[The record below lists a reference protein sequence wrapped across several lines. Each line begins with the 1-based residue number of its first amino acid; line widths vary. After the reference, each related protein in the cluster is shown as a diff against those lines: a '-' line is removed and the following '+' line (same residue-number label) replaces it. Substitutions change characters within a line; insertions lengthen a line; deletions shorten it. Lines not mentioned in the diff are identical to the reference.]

1 MVLLVQFPDAT
12 WNLPVIT
19 SGDDAPPSDDSFS
32 FPAIEHLVLVD
43 VGLDVHTPGYEV
55 QATEISLEMAVAPSD
70 TRRVTGPLRMSQPAR
85 ITWGERQTAIEAL
98 DARLAFDEDSLE
110 IDSLVAR
117 LPEGRFTIDG
127 WVRWVSGDPT
137 LDLAYD
143 GTIALASAVD
153 WWRADRADNN
163 VTGEAIVTGTVTGPV
178 REPRVSSHIEAGAV
192 RWGDVSGL
200 DLRADVLVDSGG
212 VSIEQ
217 AHARYGGGTVDAA
230 GRVSI
235 GEMARPSRV
244 EATWRDID
252 TGSLLSQ
259 LTPELSSIPAG
270 IVSGRGALAW
280 DAWHPSAV
288 ELTADMRSRA
298 AAARA
303 GWVPFAG
310 AVLLEL
316 DSGHWR
322 VDLDGLAVP
331 GMTVRGQVDGSLA
344 GSDEP
349 LGETTVAGAV
359 TADVTDVTRVASTF
373 GLVGNGGSVPI
384 GIQGTGAIDL
394 TLSGTLRE
402 PVAHGH
408 IRGAQVGMPSM
419 DNIGLEAA
427 FVVDRNRIEFDEL
440 TGELGVNLFEGDLS
454 FGFEDAR
461 IGGTLDVTLSEIA
474 RLAATLPEAIAPK
487 GHVAG
492 QIVLGGRLTEPKLQ
506 AAFEGRD
513 ITIAG
518 RDIERFTTTL
528 GIDGDVVSVEAEVPA
543 LNATARAKVGVSR
556 DTSFELTAE
565 LQQTD
570 LRAIGLGFPDA
581 SGIASLALRA
591 TGDHH
596 SLAEA
601 RIEAELTEL
610 DGALGPTR
618 VRLIAPGGVEY
629 RAGRVTT
636 ERIELLLNDS
646 RLTLAGGL
654 GSGPDSR
661 LTATLSG
668 DLSDMESVAGWLASP
683 SAPPAVKLDGAVETN
698 VVVTGSFLEP
708 EVSAQVNVRDGT
720 VAIASFPP
728 VQSLNLDASYDS
740 QMITLNELAATW
752 QGASVGGEG
761 ELPAILLD
769 AQLPAFLTG
778 PPQDSPQGHVRL
790 AFDEITSDAL
800 EPFLDPETLGDLE
813 THASARLEIEIDGL
827 ALEDARAVLSFG
839 RLELTAAAVPLSQRQ
854 ETRLELREG
863 TLNVRVD
870 LGNEDDYFTLG
881 GDIDLRAPPLADL
894 TVTADLDLRAAS
906 AFIPDAVTDGDAF
919 LIANIVG
926 PVSDPDVNGTPELT
940 DAGIRMQE
948 PQLIV
953 SDVNG
958 ALLLTRDTIQF
969 HELTGDA
976 NGGPLAV
983 SGALDLIGLRPEGEV
998 LIVGR
1003 GVAMELPEGV
1013 RTELDTDLTF
1023 VLSADELSL
1032 RGDVTVTRGEYREAL
1047 LLTGGLL
1054 AALQER
1060 EAVTVVGLEDESPFE
1075 AISLNVRIATA
1086 EDIVIDNNYADALVG
1101 FDLRVLGTAESPALT
1116 GRAAVAEGGRIR
1128 LGNRVYEIENGS
1140 VDFVDPIG
1148 IEPDLNITART
1159 RVSGRDITLSISG
1172 VPDALST
1179 SFQSDGGESESD
1191 IVSLLLT
1198 GRTVEEVGLAP
1209 EMAAADQ
1216 ALGLVSTE
1224 VLGTAGRSVGLDTL
1238 QVEQEVSSG
1247 QIRFDASLIASETD
1261 PSTRLTVGK
1270 NLSDQVQL
1278 IASQD
1283 LQESGRLT
1291 WIIEYLP
1298 RRNIELRLV
1307 LDDVN
1312 DKAYE
1317 FRHALSLGGRRQ
1329 TTPVPRRELR
1339 VGTVQLVGNLGVPDA
1354 DLRSRLRLREGDRFD
1369 FYRWQQDRDEL
1380 ERSTPS
1386 AAFWNR
1392 GCVPGAPSRTMAR

>member
-1 MVLLVQFPDAT
+1 MLVMGTGLLLALIHTPIVRARLLTYVARTLDDSLHIHLEADRFDFNLLTLDFELEQVSLARSDRLDAPFLTAERARVNLPWSAATGTLSFTTIEVDRSMVFLVQSSDAT

-19 SGDDAPPSDDSFS
+19 SGDDGPPSEDPFS
-32 FPAIEHLVLVD
+32 FPAIKHLVLVD
-43 VGLDVHTPGYEV
+43 VGIDVRTPGYEV
-55 QATEISLEMAVAPSD
+55 QATEINLEMTVAPSD

-117 LPEGRFTIDG
+117 LPEGRFSIDG
-127 WVRWVSGDPT
+127 WVRWVSGDPA

-143 GTIALASAVD
+143 GTIALASAAD
-153 WWRADRADNN
+153 WWRADRADNS
-163 VTGEAIVTGTVTGPV
+163 VAGEAIVTGTVTGSV
-178 REPRVSSHIEAGAV
+178 REPLVSSHIEAGSV
-192 RWGDVSGL
+192 QWGNVSGL
-200 DLRADVLVDSGG
+200 DLRGDVLVDSGG

-217 AHARYGGGTVDAA
+217 AHARYGGGTFDAA

-235 GEMARPSRV
+235 GDIARPSRV
-244 EATWRDID
+244 EATWRDLD

-259 LTPELSSIPAG
+259 LTPELSPIPAG

-280 DAWHPSAV
+280 SAWQPSAV
-288 ELTADMRSRA
+288 ELTADLRSRA

-303 GWVPFAG
+303 GWVPFSG

-316 DSGHWR
+316 DSGQWR
-322 VDLDGLAVP
+322 ADLDGLTVP
-331 GMTVRGQVDGSLA
+331 GMTVRGRVDGSLA
-344 GSDEP
+344 GGDEP

-373 GLVGNGGSVPI
+373 GLAGSSGSPPVGVE
-384 GIQGTGAIDL
+384 GTGVIDL
-394 TLSGTLRE
+394 TLSGTLQK
-402 PVAHGH
+402 PVAHGQ
-408 IRGAQVGMPSM
+408 ILGAHVGMPSM
-419 DNIGLEAA
+419 DNIGLGAT
-427 FVVDRNRIEFDEL
+427 FVVDRNHIEFSKL
-440 TGELGVNLFEGDLS
+440 TGVLGPNLVGGDLS

-461 IGGTLDVTLSEIA
+461 IDGTLEVTLSEIA
-474 RLAATLPEAIAPK
+474 WLAATLPEVIAPS

-492 QIVLGGRLTEPKLQ
+492 QIVLGGRLAEPRLQ

-518 RDIERFTTTL
+518 RDIERFTTTVGL
-528 GIDGDVVSVEAEVPA
+528 DGDVVSVEADVPA
-543 LNATARAKVGVSR
+543 LNATASAKVGMSK

-570 LRAIGLGFPDA
+570 LREIGLGVPDV
-581 SGIASLALRA
+581 SGTASLALRA
-591 TGDHH
+591 TGDHR
-596 SLAEA
+596 SLADA

-618 VRLIAPGGVEY
+618 VRLVAPGGVEY
-629 RAGRVTT
+629 RAGQVTT

-654 GSGPDSR
+654 GFGPAGQ

-668 DLSDMESVAGWLASP
+668 DLSDMESVAGLLASP

-698 VVVTGSFLEP
+698 VVVAGSFLEP

-728 VQSLNLDASYDS
+728 VQSLNLDASYDA

-752 QGASVGGEG
+752 QGASVRGEG
-761 ELPAILLD
+761 ELPAILLN

-778 PPQDSPQGHVRL
+778 PPLDNPQGRVTL
-790 AFDEITSDAL
+790 AFDEITSGAL

-813 THASARLEIEIDGL
+813 TQASARLEIETDGL
-827 ALEDARAVLSFG
+827 ALEDARAVLRFG
-839 RLELTAAAVPLSQRQ
+839 RLELTASAIPLSQRQ

-870 LGNEDDYFTLG
+870 LGNENDYFTLG
-881 GDIDLRAPPLADL
+881 GDIDLRGAPLADL

-906 AFIPDAVTDGDAF
+906 AFISDAVTDGDAF
-919 LIANIVG
+919 LIANILG
-926 PVSDPDVNGTPELT
+926 PVSDPDINGTLELT

-953 SDVNG
+953 SDMNG

-969 HELTGDA
+969 HELTGEA

-1023 VLSADELSL
+1023 VLSADELTL

-1075 AISLNVRIATA
+1075 AIGLNVRIATA

-1128 LGNRVYEIENGS
+1128 LGNRVYEIDSGA
-1140 VDFVDPIG
+1140 VDFRGPHR
-1148 IEPDLNITART
+1148 NRAR
-1159 RVSGRDITLSISG
+1159 
-1172 VPDALST
+1172 
-1179 SFQSDGGESESD
+1179 SEHH
-1191 IVSLLLT
+1191 
-1198 GRTVEEVGLAP
+1198 GP
-1209 EMAAADQ
+1209 
-1216 ALGLVSTE
+1216 
-1224 VLGTAGRSVGLDTL
+1224 
-1238 QVEQEVSSG
+1238 
-1247 QIRFDASLIASETD
+1247 D
-1261 PSTRLTVGK
+1261 PSVWARHHPEHLRCPRC
-1270 NLSDQVQL
+1270 LEHL
-1278 IASQD
+1278 AS
-1283 LQESGRLT
+1283 
-1291 WIIEYLP
+1291 
-1298 RRNIELRLV
+1298 V
-1307 LDDVN
+1307 
-1312 DKAYE
+1312 
-1317 FRHALSLGGRRQ
+1317 
-1329 TTPVPRRELR
+1329 
-1339 VGTVQLVGNLGVPDA
+1339 
-1354 DLRSRLRLREGDRFD
+1354 
-1369 FYRWQQDRDEL
+1369 
-1380 ERSTPS
+1380 
-1386 AAFWNR
+1386 
-1392 GCVPGAPSRTMAR
+1392 